1 MLKTPLLS
9 PAPTDKKQKAPRAL
23 MLVTFLEYA
32 TVKKEQVEK
41 S

>member
-9 PAPTDKKQKAPRAL
+9 PAPTDKKQEAPRAL
-23 MLVTFLEYA
+23 MLATFVEYA
-32 TVKKEQVEK
+32 TVEKKQVEK